1 MNDLCAE
8 RLGPERVGDPAGC
21 DGPVA
26 QRSGLRS
33 ASLGFTTF
41 RFVADRRLL
50 PKEAGEY
57 PILMDPDSKR
67 TNGVIYPRRQ
77 GQGRD
82 LYLWICT
89 LGIPKY
95 PHTLIPN

>member
-8 RLGPERVGDPAGC
+8 AGATRTERVGDPAGC

-50 PKEAGEY
+50 PKEAGEGFISGFL
-57 PILMDPDSKR
+57 P
-67 TNGVIYPRRQ
+67 
-77 GQGRD
+77 
-82 LYLWICT
+82 
-89 LGIPKY
+89 Y
-95 PHTLIPN
+95 PHILIPNGLTE

>member
-50 PKEAGEY
+50 PKEAGEGFISGFL
-57 PILMDPDSKR
+57 P
-67 TNGVIYPRRQ
+67 
-77 GQGRD
+77 
-82 LYLWICT
+82 
-89 LGIPKY
+89 Y
-95 PHTLIPN
+95 PHGS